1 MADLSGLLL
10 AIELATKHRDACQ
23 GRLAVARR
31 TVAQD
36 LDQLHQLQAYA
47 GDKDTRWIQAG
58 TTVFSGELVKH
69 HYQFMDRLQQAM
81 AQQSGVIQSSEVA
94 KDKVAAVLLEAEIR
108 LAGLKEI
115 LRLRLRAKDVLQ
127 KRREQKQT
135 DEFASQQ
142 YARKRSEYERGEHL

>member
-1 MADLSGLLL
+1 M
-10 AIELATKHRDACQ
+10 
-23 GRLAVARR
+23 ARR
-31 TVAQD
+31 AVAQD
-36 LDQLHQLQAYA
+36 LDQLSQLQAYA
-47 GDKDTRWIQAG
+47 SDKDTRWTQAG

-94 KDKVAAVLLEAEIR
+94 KEKVAAVLLEAEIR

-115 LRLRLRAKDVLQ
+115 LQLRLRAKDVLQ

-142 YARKRSEYERGEHL
+142 YARKRAEYERGEYL

>member
-1 MADLSGLLL
+1 MAELKGLVL
-10 AIELATKHRDACQ
+10 AIEMATKHRDVCQ
-23 GRLAVARR
+23 GKLAAAKRV
-31 TVAQD
+31 VQQD
-36 LDQLHQLQAYA
+36 VEQLRQLQAYA
-47 GDKDTRWIQAG
+47 SDKDTRWIQAG

-81 AQQSGVIQSSEVA
+81 GLQAGMIRNSELAQE
-94 KDKVAAVLLEAEIR
+94 KLAATLLEAEIR

-115 LRLRLRAKDVLQ
+115 LQLRLRAKDVLQ

-142 YARKRSEYERGEHL
+142 YTRKRTEYERGELL